1 MKGNAV
7 NQTQLPGRRRGRNRK
22 VGVGEAKDA
31 NGKRARAAD
40 GAHGANVSVRDG
52 EQIGARLQRAP
63 LRAGG
68 GTGVGNVG
76 RHVTVCASSN
86 GKEKDDN
93 E

>member
-1 MKGNAV
+1 
-7 NQTQLPGRRRGRNRK
+7 
-22 VGVGEAKDA
+22 
-31 NGKRARAAD
+31 
-40 GAHGANVSVRDG
+40 VRDG